1 MLKMD
6 ELRVL
11 HAADLH
17 VDSPMRGLV
26 AYDGAPVDEI
36 RAATRTALRALVA
49 EAVDRRVHLVLLAGD
64 LYDGSWRDYN
74 TGLFVVSQL
83 AELHDADIPVAIV
96 YGNHDAE
103 SQLTKRLRL
112 PPNTTVLSSARPETH
127 VFSELG
133 VAVHGQSYAT
143 RAIEADLSLAY
154 PSADPGLVNIGMLHT
169 CFDGSLG
176 HDPYAP
182 CTLAGLRS
190 RGYDYWALGH
200 VHHHTIVCEDPM
212 IVFPGNLQGRQIR
225 ETGPKGASLVTF
237 VDHEPSL
244 EQLTF
249 DLVRWERCRV
259 DLSGAGSLDEC
270 LARCREKLLDVVGTE
285 AATYAIR
292 VELHGPTT
300 VSSLLRSKS
309 EQVANEVRALALT
322 LGGADVWIEKV
333 VVATTPPA
341 GRRALEGEGVAGEI
355 GRVLAELKGNVSAL
369 TASDGSQIATI
380 SALRSQLRAAGGT
393 DLGDALDD
401 ADVTAA
407 LDDAAELLATLLG
420 AVGTEHEN

>member
-1 MLKMD
+1 MD

-17 VDSPMRGLV
+17 LDSPMRGLV

-36 RAATRTALRALVA
+36 RAAPRSALRALVA
-49 EAVDRRVHLVLLAGD
+49 EAVDRRAHLVLLAGD
-64 LYDGSWRDYN
+64 LYEGSWRDYN
-74 TGLFVVSQL
+74 TGLFLVSQL
-83 AELHDADIPVAIV
+83 AELHDADIPVVMV

-112 PPNTTVLSSARPETH
+112 PPNTTVLSSARPETR

-143 RAIEADLSLAY
+143 RAVEADLSLAY
-154 PSADPGLVNIGMLHT
+154 PSADPGLVNLGMLHT

-182 CTLAGLRS
+182 CALAGLRS

-200 VHHHTIVCEDPM
+200 VHQHTIVSRDPM
-212 IVFPGNLQGRQIR
+212 IVFPGNPQGRHSR
-225 ETGPKGASLVTF
+225 ETGAKGASYVTF
-237 VDHEPSL
+237 VDHEPRV

-249 DLVRWERCRV
+249 GLVRWERCRV
-259 DLSGAGSLDEC
+259 ELSGAGSLDEC
-270 LARCREKLLDVVGTE
+270 LARCREELLGVIDTG

-300 VSSLLRSKS
+300 VSSLLRSNS
-309 EQVANEVRALALT
+309 EQVTNEVRALALT

-333 VVATTPPA
+333 VVATTSPA
-341 GRRALEGEGVAGEI
+341 GRQALEGEGVAGEI
-355 GRVLAELKGNVSAL
+355 GRVLAKLRGEVSTLA
-369 TASDGSQIATI
+369 ARDGSQVPSL
-380 SALRSQLRAAGGT
+380 SALRSQLRAAGGPE
-393 DLGDALDD
+393 LGDALDD
-401 ADVTAA
+401 ADVAAA
-407 LDDAAELLATLLG
+407 LDDAAELLASLLG
-420 AVGTEHEN
+420 TEGNKSAN

>member
-1 MLKMD
+1 MD

-36 RAATRTALRALVA
+36 RAATRAALRSLVA
-49 EAVDRRVHLVLLAGD
+49 EAIDRRVHLLLLAGD

-83 AELHDADIPVAIV
+83 AELHEAGIPVVIV

-103 SQLTKRLRL
+103 SQLTRRLHL
-112 PPNTTVLSSARPETH
+112 PPNTTVLSSTNPETH
-127 VFSELG
+127 VFSDLG

-154 PSADPGLVNIGMLHT
+154 PKADPGLVNIGMLHT

-182 CTLAGLRS
+182 CALTGLRS
-190 RGYDYWALGH
+190 KGYDYWALGH
-200 VHHHTIVCEDPM
+200 VHDHRVVCEDPM
-212 IVFPGNLQGRQIR
+212 VVFPGNLQGRHIR
-225 ETGPKGASLVTF
+225 ETGPKGATLVSF
-237 VDHEPSL
+237 VDHEPSI

-249 DLVRWERCRV
+249 DIVRWERCRV
-259 DLSGAGSLDEC
+259 DLTGARVLDEC
-270 LARCREKLLDVVGTE
+270 LARCSEGLLDLSGTGSM
-285 AATYAIR
+285 TYAVR
-292 VELHGPTT
+292 VELVGP
-300 VSSLLRSKS
+300 SSLNGPLRARS
-309 EQVANEVRALALT
+309 EEIANEVRALSLALD
-322 LGGADVWIEKV
+322 GRDVWIEKV
-333 VVATTPPA
+333 VVETTPVT
-341 GRRALEGEGVAGEI
+341 GRPALEADGVAGEI
-355 GRVLAELKGNVSAL
+355 GQVLADMKGDVSML
-369 TASDGSQIATI
+369 ASGDGFRIPSLA
-380 SALRSQLRAAGGT
+380 ALRSQLRAASST
-393 DLGDALDD
+393 DLGDVLDETEIAL
-401 ADVTAA
+401 A

-420 AVGTEHEN
+420 REEIEHAH

>member
-1 MLKMD
+1 MD

-17 VDSPMRGLV
+17 VDSPMHGLV
-26 AYDGAPVDEI
+26 AYDGAPVNEI

-49 EAVDRRVHLVLLAGD
+49 EAIDRQIHLLLLAGD

-83 AELHDADIPVAIV
+83 AELHEAGIPVVIV

-112 PPNTTVLSSARPETH
+112 PPNTTVLSSAKPETY
-127 VFSELG
+127 VLPEIG

-143 RAIEADLSLAY
+143 RAVSADLSLTY
-154 PSADPGLVNIGMLHT
+154 PSADPGILNIGMLHT

-182 CTLAGLRS
+182 CTLPGLRS
-190 RGYDYWALGH
+190 KGYDYWALGH
-200 VHHHTIVCEDPM
+200 VHNHTIVCDDPM
-212 IVFPGNLQGRQIR
+212 TVFPGNLQGRQVR

-244 EQLTF
+244 EQLSF
-249 DLVRWERCRV
+249 DIVRWDRCRV
-259 DLSGAGSLDEC
+259 DLTGTGSLDEC
-270 LARCREKLLDVVGTE
+270 LARCREELLDVISTG

-292 VELHGPTT
+292 VEMHGSTT
-300 VSSLLRSKS
+300 TSSLLRSKS
-309 EQVANEVRALALT
+309 EQVTNEVRALALA

-333 VVATTPPA
+333 VVATTPPT
-341 GRRALEGEGVAGEI
+341 GRPALEGDGVAGEI
-355 GRVLAELKGNVSAL
+355 GRVLAELKGDVSMLA
-369 TASDGSQIATI
+369 ASDGALIPTL
-380 SALRSQLRAAGGT
+380 SALRSQLRAAGGAN
-393 DLGDALDD
+393 LGDALDD
-401 ADVTAA
+401 ADVAAA

-420 AVGTEHEN
+420 AEGTEHAN

>member
-1 MLKMD
+1 MD
-6 ELRVL
+6 DLRVL

-17 VDSPMRGLV
+17 IDSPMRGLV

-49 EAVDRRVHLVLLAGD
+49 DAVERQVHLVLLAGD
-64 LYDGSWRDYN
+64 LYDGTWRDYN

-83 AELHDADIPVAIV
+83 AELNDAKIPVVIV

-112 PPNTTVLSSARPETH
+112 PPNTTVLSSAKPETH
-127 VFSELG
+127 VLSELG

-154 PSADPGLVNIGMLHT
+154 PGADPGLVNIGMLHT
-169 CFDGSLG
+169 CFNGSLG

-182 CTLAGLRS
+182 CTLPGLRS
-190 RGYDYWALGH
+190 KGYDYWALGH
-200 VHHHTIVCEDPM
+200 VHAHTIVCKDPLT
-212 IVFPGNLQGRQIR
+212 VFPGNLQGRHVR

-237 VDHEPSL
+237 VDHEPIL

-249 DLVRWERCRV
+249 DLVRWERCQV
-259 DLSGAGSLDEC
+259 ELSGVGTFDES
-270 LARCREKLLDVVGTE
+270 LARVRQELLRVIGTG
-285 AATYAIR
+285 ATTFAVR
-292 VELHGPTT
+292 VELTGPTIQ
-300 VSSLLRSKS
+300 SSFLRSRS
-309 EQVANEVRALALT
+309 ETVTNEVRALAIA

-333 VVATTPPA
+333 EVKTTPPS
-341 GRRALEGEGVAGEI
+341 GRPALEGEGVAGEI
-355 GRVLAELKGNVSAL
+355 GRVLAELKGDVSRLA
-369 TASDGSQIATI
+369 ASDGSQVPTL
-380 SALRSQLRAAGGT
+380 SALRSQLRAAGGA

-401 ADVTAA
+401 TDVAAA

-420 AVGTEHEN
+420 AEGAERAN

>member
-1 MLKMD
+1 MD

-17 VDSPMRGLV
+17 IDSPMHGLV
-26 AYDGAPVDEI
+26 AYDEAPVDEI
-36 RAATRTALRALVA
+36 RAATRTAMRSLVS
-49 EAVDRRVHLVLLAGD
+49 EAIDRQVHLVLLAGD

-83 AELHDADIPVAIV
+83 AELHDANIPVVIV

-112 PPNTTVLSSARPETH
+112 PPNTTRLSSDRPETH
-127 VFSELG
+127 LFSELG

-143 RAIEADLSLAY
+143 RAIEVDLSLGY
-154 PSADPGLVNIGMLHT
+154 PSADRGLVNIGMLHT

-182 CTLAGLRS
+182 CTLPGLQS
-190 RGYDYWALGH
+190 KGYDYWALGH
-200 VHHHTIVCEDPM
+200 VHTHRVVSEDPM
-212 IVFPGNLQGRQIR
+212 VVFPGNLQGRHIR

-249 DLVRWERCRV
+249 DHVRWERCRV
-259 DLSGAGSLDEC
+259 DLTGTTSLDEC
-270 LARCREKLLDVVGTE
+270 LVLCREALLSVIGTG
-285 AATYAIR
+285 ATTYAIR
-292 VELHGPTT
+292 VELDGPTNL
-300 VSSLLRSKS
+300 SGLLRSKP
-309 EQVANEVRALALT
+309 EQITNEVRALAFD

-333 VVATTPPA
+333 KTGTVPPS
-341 GRRALEGEGVAGEI
+341 GRTALEGEGVAGEI
-355 GRVLAELKGNVSAL
+355 GRVLDDLKVDVSTLA
-369 TASDGSQIATI
+369 ASEDPRIPPL
-380 SALRSQLRAAGGT
+380 SALRSQLRAAGGA
-393 DLGDALDD
+393 DQVDVLGDAEI
-401 ADVTAA
+401 ATA

-420 AVGTEHEN
+420 AEGTDHAN